1 MKWITW
7 LSCGLLLLC
16 FSCTPAGDFQPR
28 PRQVENENEIPDP
41 GCGYFYFLWGKSA
54 ENDRRYEEALQ
65 AYEKVLVCDPEADY
79 MVRDIALLLI
89 KLDRKREAVD
99 WLNNIIARNPADIEN
114 RFLLAKLYAGMTDF
128 EKAIAVYNEILT
140 INEDQK
146 TLLMLGSLYAQIKQ
160 YDKAQEYLERLLELN
175 QDSYMGHY
183 YLARLYRELRL
194 FGNALAAYEKTLAI
208 NWSSR
213 LAYEVAELYE
223 QQGRLEEASVLYQR
237 IVAEDETDETA
248 RSRLINVYLQTD
260 KVESALKQLQEMK
273 AYAADPK
280 MVDFTISRLLI
291 SKERYDEAIVILS
304 SLIAEDTEQH
314 AARYLLALSY
324 QQKGDTRDAVELLR
338 MIPATA
344 EVYEDAVLLLVRIFR
359 TGKDIPAAILVLEE
373 LLSNDKPGKMS
384 FYVVL
389 ATLYRENDQ
398 QEKGRATFDL
408 AVELFPDSDEL
419 LFEYGLFLEQ
429 VGDQD
434 GVMEKMQQALQL
446 DPRNP
451 AALNYIGYTW
461 ADNEEN
467 LEQALKYIE
476 QAVALK
482 PEDGFI
488 MDSLGWVYFRLGDID
503 RAIKELEKALE
514 LVDDDPVIYEHLGDV
529 YLQAGEPGKARA
541 NYEKALTFQKD
552 EEKLESVRRKIEKLQ
567 E

>member
-451 AALNYIGYTW
+451 AALNYVGYTW
-461 ADNEEN
+461 ADNGEN

>member
-7 LSCGLLLLC
+7 LSCGLLVLC
-16 FSCTPAGDFQPR
+16 FSCSPTGNFQPR
-28 PRQVENENEIPDP
+28 PRQVEKNNEIPDP

-65 AYEKVLVCDPEADY
+65 AYEKVMVCEPEADY
-79 MVRDIALLLI
+79 IIRDIALLLI
-89 KLDRKREAVD
+89 GLDRKREAVD
-99 WLNNIIARNPADIEN
+99 WLNNFIERNPADIES
-114 RFLLAKLYAGMTDF
+114 RFLLAKLYAGMAEF

-175 QDSYMGHY
+175 PDSYMGHY

-194 FGNALAAYEKTLAI
+194 SGNALDAYEKTLAI

-213 LAYEVAELYE
+213 LAYEVAELYD
-223 QQGRLEEASVLYQR
+223 QQSRFEEAGVLYQR
-237 IVAEDETDETA
+237 IVEEDESDETA
-248 RSRLINVYLQTD
+248 RSRLINVYLQTN
-260 KVESALKQLQEMK
+260 KVESALEELQEMK
-273 AYAADPK
+273 AYAAEPK

-291 SKERYDEAIVILS
+291 AKERHDEAIVVLS
-304 SLIAEDTEQH
+304 ALIAEDPEQH
-314 AARYLLALSY
+314 VARYLLALSY
-324 QQKGDTRDAVELLR
+324 QQKGDSLEAVKLLR
-338 MIPATA
+338 MIPESA
-344 EVYEDAVLLLVRIFR
+344 EVYEDSVLLLVRIFR
-359 TGKDIPAAILVLEE
+359 AEKDIPAAILILEK
-373 LLSNDKPGKMS
+373 LLNNEKPGKMS

-429 VGDQD
+429 VGDQE
-434 GVMEKMQQALQL
+434 GVMEKMQQALRL
-446 DPRNP
+446 EPRNA
-451 AALNYIGYTW
+451 AALNYVGYTW
-461 ADNEEN
+461 ADNGEN

-488 MDSLGWVYFRLGDID
+488 RDSLGWVYFRLGDID
-503 RAIKELEKALE
+503 RAIKELDRALE

-529 YLQAGEPGKARA
+529 YMQTGELGMARS
-541 NYEKALTFQKD
+541 NYEKALTLQKD
-552 EEKLESVRRKIEKLQ
+552 EEKLESVRRKIEQLP

>member
-79 MVRDIALLLI
+79 MIRDIALLLI

-114 RFLLAKLYAGMTDF
+114 RFLLAKLYAGMADF
-128 EKAIAVYNEILT
+128 EKAIAVYNEILI

-223 QQGRLEEASVLYQR
+223 EQGRFEEASVLYQR

-260 KVESALKQLQEMK
+260 KVELALEQLQEMK
-273 AYAADPK
+273 AYAADQK

-291 SKERYDEAIVILS
+291 AKERYDEAIVNLS
-304 SLIAEDTEQH
+304 SLIAEDPEQH

-324 QQKGDTRDAVELLR
+324 QQKGDTREAVELLR

-359 TGKDIPAAILVLEE
+359 TGKDIPAAILVLEQ
-373 LLSNDKPGKMS
+373 LLSNEKPGKMS

-451 AALNYIGYTW
+451 AALNYVGYTW
-461 ADNEEN
+461 ADHGEN

-488 MDSLGWVYFRLGDID
+488 RDSLGWVYFRLGDID
-503 RAIKELEKALE
+503 RAIKELERALE

-529 YLQAGEPGKARA
+529 YLQAGELGKART

>member
-7 LSCGLLLLC
+7 LLCGLLFFG

-28 PRQVENENEIPDP
+28 PRQVENENETPDP

-54 ENDRRYEEALQ
+54 ENERRYEEALQ
-65 AYEKVLVCDPEADY
+65 AYEKVLVCDPEADFV
-79 MVRDIALLLI
+79 VRDIALLLI

-99 WLNNIIARNPADIEN
+99 WLTRFIARNPADIEN
-114 RFLLAKLYAGMTDF
+114 RFLLAKLYAGMADF
-128 EKAIAVYNEILT
+128 EKAITVYNEILT

-183 YLARLYRELRL
+183 YLARLYRELRM
-194 FGNALAAYEKTLAI
+194 FDNALTAYDKTLAI

-213 LAYEVAELYE
+213 LAFEVAELYE
-223 QQGRLEEASVLYQR
+223 QQGQFEEAGALYRR
-237 IVAEDETDETA
+237 IVAEDESDETA
-248 RSRLINVYLQTD
+248 RGRLINVYLQTD
-260 KVESALKQLQEMK
+260 KVESALEQLQEMK

-291 SKERYDEAIVILS
+291 AKERYDEAIVVLS
-304 SLIAEDTEQH
+304 SLIAEDPEQY

-324 QQKGDTRDAVELLR
+324 QQKGDTQVAVDLLR
-338 MIPATA
+338 LIPATA

-359 TGKDIPAAILVLEE
+359 SEKDIPAAILVLEE
-373 LLSNDKPGKMS
+373 LLSNEKPGEMS

-389 ATLYRENDQ
+389 AAIYRENDQ
-398 QEKGRATFDL
+398 QEKGRASFDL

-446 DPRNP
+446 DPRNA
-451 AALNYIGYTW
+451 AALNYVGYTW
-461 ADNEEN
+461 ADNGVN
-467 LEQALKYIE
+467 LEQALNYIE
-476 QAVALK
+476 QAVDLK

-488 MDSLGWVYFRLGDID
+488 RDSLGWVYFRLGDID
-503 RAIKELEKALE
+503 RAIKELESALE

-529 YLQAGEPGKARA
+529 YLQAGEPGMALT

-552 EEKLESVRRKIEKLQ
+552 EGKKESLRRKIEKLQ

>member
-7 LSCGLLLLC
+7 LSCGLLLLGVAC
-16 FSCTPAGDFQPR
+16 APAGDVQPR
-28 PRQVENENEIPDP
+28 PRQVDNEKEIPDP

-65 AYEKVLVCDPEADY
+65 AYEKVLVCDPETEY
-79 MVRDIALLLI
+79 VVRDIALLLI
-89 KLDRKREAVD
+89 KLDRKREAVE
-99 WLNNIIARNPADIEN
+99 WLDNIIARNPADIEN
-114 RFLLAKLYAGMTDF
+114 RFLLAKLYAGMADF
-128 EKAIAVYNEILT
+128 EKAIAVYNEILAL
-140 INEDQK
+140 NEDQK

-160 YDKAQEYLERLLELN
+160 YDKAKEYLERLLALN

-194 FGNALAAYEKTLAI
+194 FGNALEAYEKTLAI

-223 QQGRLEEASVLYQR
+223 QQGMFKEAGVLYRR
-237 IVAEDETDETA
+237 IVEEDESDETA
-248 RSRLINVYLQTD
+248 RSRLINVYLQTGQ
-260 KVESALKQLQEMK
+260 VESALEQLQEMK

-280 MVDFTISRLLI
+280 MVDFTISRLLVT
-291 SKERYDEAIVILS
+291 KQRHDEAIVILS
-304 SLIAEDTEQH
+304 SLLVEDPEQH

-324 QQKGDTRDAVELLR
+324 QQKGNTREAVELLR

-344 EVYEDAVLLLVRIFR
+344 DIYEDAVLLLVRIFR
-359 TGKDIPAAILVLEE
+359 TEKDIPQAILVLEE
-373 LLSNDKPGKMS
+373 LLGNEQPGKMS

-398 QEKGRATFDL
+398 QQKGRSTFDT
-408 AVELFPDSDEL
+408 AVELFPESDEL

-446 DPRNP
+446 EPKNA
-451 AALNYIGYTW
+451 AALNYVGYTW
-461 ADNEEN
+461 ADNGEN
-467 LEQALKYIE
+467 LEQALNYIE
-476 QAVALK
+476 QAIALK

-488 MDSLGWVYFRLGDID
+488 RDSLGWVYFRLGEID
-503 RAIKELEKALE
+503 RAIKELERALE

-529 YLQAGEPGKARA
+529 YLQAGKPGQART
-541 NYEKALTFQKD
+541 NYEKAMSFQK
-552 EEKLESVRRKIEKLQ
+552 EEGKRDIVRSKLNNLPE
-567 E
+567 

>member
-7 LSCGLLLLC
+7 LSCGLLVLC
-16 FSCTPAGDFQPR
+16 FSCSPTGNFQPR
-28 PRQVENENEIPDP
+28 PRQVEKNNEIPDP

-99 WLNNIIARNPADIEN
+99 WLNNFIVRNPTDIES
-114 RFLLAKLYAGMTDF
+114 RFLLAKLYAGMADF
-128 EKAIAVYNEILT
+128 EEAIAVYNEILL

-146 TLLMLGSLYAQIKQ
+146 TLLMLGSLYAQVKQ

-175 QDSYMGHY
+175 PDSYMGHY

-223 QQGRLEEASVLYQR
+223 QQSRFEEAGVLYQR
-237 IVAEDETDETA
+237 IVEEDESDETA
-248 RSRLINVYLQTD
+248 RSRLINVYLQTE
-260 KVESALKQLQEMK
+260 KVESALEELQEMK

-291 SKERYDEAIVILS
+291 AKERHDEAIVVLS
-304 SLIAEDTEQH
+304 SLIAEDPEQH

-324 QQKGDTRDAVELLR
+324 QQKGDSREAVKLLR

-359 TGKDIPAAILVLEE
+359 TEKDIPAAILALEE
-373 LLSNDKPGKMS
+373 LLNNEKPGKMS

-398 QEKGRATFDL
+398 QGKGRATFDL

-429 VGDQD
+429 VGDRQ
-434 GVMEKMQQALQL
+434 GVMEKMQQALRL
-446 DPRNP
+446 EPRNA
-451 AALNYIGYTW
+451 AALNYVGYTW
-461 ADNEEN
+461 ADNGEN

-488 MDSLGWVYFRLGDID
+488 RDSLGWVYFRLGDID
-503 RAIKELEKALE
+503 RAIKELDRALE

-529 YLQAGEPGKARA
+529 YMQTGELGMARS
-541 NYEKALTFQKD
+541 NYEKALTLQKD
-552 EEKLESVRRKIEKLQ
+552 EEKLESVRRKIEQLP